1 MNLDAIISYPEILQ
15 GLEQLHRDQRT
26 GTARVTTSENQLL
39 QLGFDN
45 GEIVGVTFGSKHN
58 LEAIKL
64 FAVTCR
70 TGRLIFSEGRARAL
84 ADGELPSTAAILR
97 RLGLTDALAAS
108 APTPTV
114 MPAAVM
120 ITVIEREAIE
130 FLGPMASIIWAE
142 QLAKIGGLAKP
153 GALQKLTEA
162 LAREIGKTGDAAK
175 AQLFRTNVA
184 KKLASS
190 K

>member
-1 MNLDAIISYPEILQ
+1 
-15 GLEQLHRDQRT
+15 
-26 GTARVTTSENQLL
+26 
-39 QLGFDN
+39 
-45 GEIVGVTFGSKHN
+45 
-58 LEAIKL
+58 
-64 FAVTCR
+64 
-70 TGRLIFSEGRARAL
+70 
-84 ADGELPSTAAILR
+84 
-97 RLGLTDALAAS
+97 
-108 APTPTV
+108 
-114 MPAAVM
+114 
-120 ITVIEREAIE
+120 VIEREAIE